1 MNPKY
6 VKSGY
11 PYQGQDQAERV
22 DWARGENAVVE
33 YLGWLVAGTLH
44 RIIPFHEDVTSEDG
58 DQ

>member
-11 PYQGQDQAERV
+11 PYQGQGQAERV

-44 RIIPFHEDVTSEDG
+44 GIIPIYGGVTPEDG
-58 DQ
+58 GQ